1 MLDRALAT
9 VASRLPRV
17 SRPLALGSQ
26 AAAPARRSTSRSWL
40 AVEAAEIGRKSLVY
54 VTLIGG
60 AFLLMAG
67 LIGTS

>member
-1 MLDRALAT
+1 MVDRALAT
-9 VASRLPRV
+9 VVMKLPRV
-17 SRPLALGSQ
+17 SRPVALGSQ
-26 AAAPARRSTSRSWL
+26 GAVAARRSTSRSWL

-67 LIGTS
+67 LLGTS